1 MEAIRWRFLALICRV
16 GACITMVITNE
27 SVFFSEAKAGKIS
40 SVTYEC
46 QGHHEVLKTNATRT
60 TGLLFVTQTLHFIE
74 VATIDGDFQ
83 PRIWTQSEKDICK
96 SCQNPRGSNQ
106 CQYVIIMTGGGCGET
121 PRCA

>member
-1 MEAIRWRFLALICRV
+1 
-16 GACITMVITNE
+16 MVITNE